1 MANLAALRA
10 AVFFSLSTKNLR
22 GRITTPGRAQVKSAA
37 VAAFP
42 VNSYFRQKSA
52 EHGVTLTSFV
62 ADL

>member
-1 MANLAALRA
+1 MPYQTIDR
-10 AVFFSLSTKNLR
+10 SLKT
-22 GRITTPGRAQVKSAA
+22 AA

-52 EHGVTLTSFV
+52 EHDATLTSFV